1 MSGKVVAIDHFAG
14 LGWGVACH
22 RLGILEYG
30 VEIAKSAIRMRA
42 ANGMRTIYR
51 DVWSGLLYPWM
62 VPFHRLY
69 IASPP
74 CQTFS
79 IAGKGE
85 GREALEQVLAAIDA
99 RLFERPADLIALGER
114 LDPRTALVLAPLAH
128 IWAHRPELVAL
139 EQVPEV
145 LPVWHAYAT
154 VMRGMG
160 YSVHVEIMR
169 SEQYGVP
176 QTRRRAI
183 LMARLDGKVQPPA
196 PTHSQYYPTSPGRLD
211 PGVQKWVSMAEA
223 LGFGLFDRPSPTI
236 TGGGTE
242 TGGAEPIAKLARYTE
257 SESWVL
263 KGNQKPAGSTTL
275 SGYQERS
282 VNAPAQSITSQAGL
296 YRFEER
302 PALLRSQYGV
312 GGNTDERGERLV
324 DEPASTITSK
334 SGSMKWVHESAH
346 SQANG
351 VKYRPMTVPAKTVTS
366 DFGGLKLVDESEVP
380 ERALELYSEVT
391 GQPRDELAQWP
402 WIDAPATTVAG
413 DPRITAR
420 EHHEHGEQSGT
431 SLRLTYL
438 EAAALQS
445 FPASMRWPGNQGE
458 RFLAIGNA
466 VPPLMAEAV
475 LGALLEPAGVRD
487 EWDLAFAEITG

>member
-1 MSGKVVAIDHFAG
+1 MTVAVDHFAG

-30 VEIAKSAIRMRA
+30 VELAPSAIRMRS

-85 GREALEQVLAAIDA
+85 GREALEHVLDAIDA
-99 RLFERPADLIALGER
+99 GMYQRPRDLLELGER

-145 LPVWHAYAT
+145 LPVWHAYAR
-154 VMRGMG
+154 VLRQIG
-160 YSVHVEIMR
+160 YSVHVSVMR

-176 QTRRRAI
+176 QTRKRAI
-183 LMARLDGKVQPPA
+183 LMARLDGKVEPPV
-196 PTHSQYYPTSPGRLD
+196 PTHSRYYSTDPGRLD
-211 PGVQKWVSMAEA
+211 SGVEKWVSMAEA
-223 LGFGLFDRPSPTI
+223 LGFGLLDRPSPTI

-257 SESWVL
+257 SDSWVL
-263 KGNQKPAGSTTL
+263 KGNQKPRGGTTP

-282 VNAPAQSITSQAGL
+282 TTAPAQTITSQANL
-296 YRFEER
+296 FKFEPR
-302 PALLRSQYGV
+302 P
-312 GGNTDERGERLV
+312 
-324 DEPASTITSK
+324 
-334 SGSMKWVHESAH
+334 
-346 SQANG
+346 
-351 VKYRPMTVPAKTVTS
+351 
-366 DFGGLKLVDESEVP
+366 
-380 ERALELYSEVT
+380 
-391 GQPRDELAQWP
+391 ELADWE
-402 WIDAPATTVAG
+402 WLDAPATTVAG

-445 FPASMRWPGNQGE
+445 FPPSMRWPGNQGE

-466 VPPLMAEAV
+466 VPPLMAEAI
-475 LGALLEPAGVRD
+475 LGALLAPPAVRD
-487 EWDLAFAEITG
+487 AWDNVFAEVAG